1 MIFRD
6 RLHAAHLLAEKL
18 AGLHLSPD
26 MLVLGLPRGGVPMA
40 RAIADT
46 LGAPVDVLLVRKLG
60 VPAQPELAFGAIA
73 ENGAR
78 VLDRAIMDESG
89 VTTRQAERIAAREQ
103 EEIARRARLFRGRRP
118 APVLTGREVIVV
130 DDGLATGST
139 MTAAV
144 RALRAQGVP
153 RIVVAVPVGSA
164 EACERLRGMADEV
177 LCLSIPKHFEAVGNW
192 YRDFSQVTDEEA
204 KAALAAPPVR
214 T

>member
-6 RLHAAHLLAEKL
+6 RLHAAHLLAQEL
-18 AGLHLSPD
+18 ASREVSPD
-26 MLVLGLPRGGVPMA
+26 ALVLGLPRGGVPMA
-40 RAIADT
+40 RAIADA

-89 VTTRQAERIAAREQ
+89 VTPRQVEQIAAREQ
-103 EEIARRARLFRGRRP
+103 DEIARRARLLRGRRP
-118 APVLTGREVIVV
+118 APVLKGREVIVV

-144 RALRAQGVP
+144 RALRAQGVR

-164 EACERLRGMADEV
+164 EACERMLVIADELV
-177 LCLSIPKHFEAVGNW
+177 CLSIPKHFEAVGTW

-204 KAALAAPPVR
+204 KAALAGPPVSP
-214 T
+214 